1 MRMRKLTT
9 IGYEGASLDD
19 FVGTLVAADVT
30 VLADIRERAQ
40 SRRKGFS
47 KTALADRLRR
57 VGIEYV
63 HLRALGDPKP
73 GREAAR
79 AGDIAGFKRIYRG
92 VLQSK
97 DALAALERI
106 STLVANE
113 DVCLMCYEREYRL
126 CHRAM
131 VSDRLTALLGVSVKH
146 LEVQE
151 VGSSKGSARR
161 VRNSREGAA
170 ASK

>member
-1 MRMRKLTT
+1 MQELST
-9 IGYEGASLDD
+9 IGYEGVSLDD

-57 VGIEYV
+57 VGIEYI

-79 AGDIAGFKRIYRG
+79 AGDIAEFKRIYRG

-97 DALAALERI
+97 DARAGLERI
-106 STLVANE
+106 STLLAND

-131 VSDRLTALLGVSVKH
+131 VSDRLTALLGVPVKH
-146 LEVQE
+146 LEVRE
-151 VGSSKGSARR
+151 LGSTQKSARR
-161 VRNSREGAA
+161 VRDSRKGASA
-170 ASK
+170 PQ